1 MATRKSSKKY
11 KTSDICNRFDISRA
25 TLFRWESE
33 GLLTE
38 VGRDWRGLEDIQREQ
53 REGYRKD
60 HEGQK
65 RRLIY
70 STLVCGVKMIFSKK
84 IEPIALD
91 IGSTFIKLV
100 QLKGSNKNYQL
111 IKFGMVPLPPEVI
124 VEGAVMDAGR
134 VVEAI
139 RELLVSQKVTTK
151 EVVIS
156 VSGSSVIIKR
166 VSVADMTDEELA
178 ESIKWEAEQYIPF
191 SIDDVNVDFQKL
203 GAGAV
208 EGQADVL
215 LVAVKKDKINDYVNL
230 VKEAGLEPV
239 VMDVDAFA
247 LANMYELNYTIE
259 EGTTALLNI
268 GASVMN
274 INILKD
280 GVSIFT
286 RDITVGGNRYTEALQ
301 RDFGFTYEDAEK
313 VKRGEEVEGADQEQ
327 LASVMSSVTDDIV
340 AETQRSFEFFR
351 STTGSDKVSRVLVSG
366 GCARIGNFIT
376 VLSGRLEVPV
386 EVVDPF
392 KKIKVDPKRFE
403 SMVIA
408 ESAPLCAVAVGL
420 AIRRP
425 GDR

>member
-1 MATRKSSKKY
+1 ML
-11 KTSDICNRFDISRA
+11 FSR
-25 TLFRWESE
+25 
-33 GLLTE
+33 
-38 VGRDWRGLEDIQREQ
+38 
-53 REGYRKD
+53 
-60 HEGQK
+60 
-65 RRLIY
+65 
-70 STLVCGVKMIFSKK
+70 K

-111 IKFGMVPLPPEVI
+111 VKFGMVPLPPEVI

-139 RELLVSQKVTTK
+139 KELLASQKVSTK

-166 VSVADMTDEELA
+166 VSIADMTDEELA

-203 GAGAV
+203 GPGAAG
-208 EGQADVL
+208 GQADVL

-230 VKEAGLEPV
+230 VKEVGLQPV

-247 LANMYELNYTIE
+247 LANMHELNYTVE
-259 EGTTALLNI
+259 SGTTALLNI

-280 GVSIFT
+280 GMSIFT

-301 RDFGFTYEDAEK
+301 RDFGLTYEDAEK
-313 VKRGEEVEGADQEQ
+313 VKRGEGVGSADRDQI
-327 LASVMSSVTDDIV
+327 AGVMLSVTDDIV
-340 AETQRSFEFFR
+340 SETQRSFEFFR
-351 STTGSDKVSRVLVSG
+351 STTGSEKVSRVLVSG
-366 GCARIGNFIT
+366 GCAKIGNFT
-376 VLSGRLEVPV
+376 TTLSERLEIPV
-386 EVVDPF
+386 EVCNPF
-392 KKIKVDPKRFE
+392 KNVKIDPKRFNAE
-403 SMVIA
+403 LIA
-408 ESAPLCAVAVGL
+408 DSAPLCAVAVGL
-420 AIRRP
+420 ANRRP

>member
-1 MATRKSSKKY
+1 ML
-11 KTSDICNRFDISRA
+11 FSR
-25 TLFRWESE
+25 
-33 GLLTE
+33 
-38 VGRDWRGLEDIQREQ
+38 
-53 REGYRKD
+53 
-60 HEGQK
+60 
-65 RRLIY
+65 
-70 STLVCGVKMIFSKK
+70 K

-100 QLKGSNKNYQL
+100 QLKGSKKAYQL
-111 IKFGMVPLPPEVI
+111 VKFGMVPLPPEVI

-134 VVEAI
+134 VVDAIKELIAAQNVKVKEA
-139 RELLVSQKVTTK
+139 
-151 EVVIS
+151 VIS

-166 VSVADMTDEELA
+166 ISVSDTTEEELA

-203 GAGAV
+203 GPGAA

-247 LANMYELNYTIE
+247 LANMYELNYEMSTGI
-259 EGTTALLNI
+259 TALLNI

-274 INILKD
+274 ISILKD
-280 GVSIFT
+280 GLSIFT

-301 RDFGFTYEDAEK
+301 KEFGLSYEDAEK
-313 VKRGEEVEGADQEQ
+313 VKRGAIAEGVDAENV
-327 LASVMSSVTDDIV
+327 ASVMSSVTEDIV
-340 AETQRSFEFFR
+340 GETQRSFDFFR
-351 STTGSDKVSRVLVSG
+351 STTGSDSVSRVLVSG
-366 GCARIGNFIT
+366 GCARIGNFISA
-376 VLSGRLEVPV
+376 LSERIGIPV
-386 EVVDPF
+386 EITNPF
-392 KKIKVDPKRFE
+392 KNIKVDPKHFNPAALQE
-403 SMVIA
+403 A
-408 ESAPLCAVAVGL
+408 GPQCAVAVGL

>member
-1 MATRKSSKKY
+1 ML
-11 KTSDICNRFDISRA
+11 FSR
-25 TLFRWESE
+25 
-33 GLLTE
+33 
-38 VGRDWRGLEDIQREQ
+38 
-53 REGYRKD
+53 
-60 HEGQK
+60 
-65 RRLIY
+65 
-70 STLVCGVKMIFSKK
+70 K

-100 QLKGSNKNYQL
+100 KLKGSNKNYQL
-111 IKFGMVPLPPEVI
+111 QKFGMVPLPPEVI

-139 RELLVSQKVTTK
+139 KELLAAQKVTTK

-203 GAGAV
+203 GPGAT

-215 LVAVKKDKINDYVNL
+215 LVAVKKDKINDYINL

-247 LANMYELNYTIE
+247 LANMYELNYDIE
-259 EGTTALLNI
+259 SGTTALLNI

-280 GVSIFT
+280 GTSIFT

-301 RDFGFTYEDAEK
+301 RDFGLSYEDAEK
-313 VKRGEEVEGADQEQ
+313 VKRGEEVSGDKEQ
-327 LASVMSSVTDDIV
+327 IASVMASVTDDIV
-340 AETQRSFEFFR
+340 AETQRSFDFFR

-366 GCARIGNFIT
+366 GCARIGNFT
-376 VLSGRLEVPV
+376 AVLSERLGVPTEVTN
-386 EVVDPF
+386 PF
-392 KKIKVDPKRFE
+392 KNIKVDPKRFNPAL
-403 SMVIA
+403 MA
-408 ESAPLCAVAVGL
+408 ESAPLSAVAVGL

>member
-1 MATRKSSKKY
+1 
-11 KTSDICNRFDISRA
+11 
-25 TLFRWESE
+25 
-33 GLLTE
+33 
-38 VGRDWRGLEDIQREQ
+38 
-53 REGYRKD
+53 
-60 HEGQK
+60 
-65 RRLIY
+65 
-70 STLVCGVKMIFSKK
+70 MIFSKK

-100 QLKGSNKNYQL
+100 QLKGSGKNYQL
-111 IKFGMVPLPPEVI
+111 VKFGMVPLPPEVI

-134 VVEAI
+134 VVDAI
-139 RELLVSQKVTTK
+139 KELLASQKVTTK

-203 GAGAV
+203 GAGAT

-247 LANMYELNYTIE
+247 LANMYELNYSVE
-259 EGTTALLNI
+259 AGTTALLNI

-280 GVSIFT
+280 GMSIFT

-301 RDFGFTYEDAEK
+301 RDFGLTYEDAEK
-313 VKRGEEVEGADQEQ
+313 VKRGEEVDGADKEQ
-327 LASVMSSVTDDIV
+327 IAGVMSSVTDDIV
-340 AETQRSFEFFR
+340 AETQRSFDFFR
-351 STTGSDKVSRVLVSG
+351 STTGSDKVSRVFVSG
-366 GCARIGNFIT
+366 GCARVGNFT
-376 VLSGRLEVPV
+376 AVLSERLDVPV
-386 EVVDPF
+386 EIANPF
-392 KKIKVDPKRFE
+392 KNIKVDAKRFE
-403 SMVIA
+403 SSVIE

>member
-1 MATRKSSKKY
+1 ML
-11 KTSDICNRFDISRA
+11 FSR
-25 TLFRWESE
+25 
-33 GLLTE
+33 
-38 VGRDWRGLEDIQREQ
+38 
-53 REGYRKD
+53 
-60 HEGQK
+60 
-65 RRLIY
+65 
-70 STLVCGVKMIFSKK
+70 K

-100 QLKGSNKNYQL
+100 KLKGSDRNYHL
-111 IKFGMVPLPPEVI
+111 VKFGMVPLPPEVI

-139 RELLVSQKVTTK
+139 KELLAAQKVSTK

-166 VSVADMTDEELA
+166 VSVADMSDEELS

-191 SIDDVNVDFQKL
+191 SIDDVNVDYQKL
-203 GAGAV
+203 GPGAA

-247 LANMYELNYTIE
+247 LANMYELNYEIE
-259 EGTTALLNI
+259 SGTTALLNI

-274 INILKD
+274 INVLKE
-280 GVSIFT
+280 GTSIFT

-301 RDFGFTYEDAEK
+301 RDFGLSYEDAEK
-313 VKRGEEVEGADQEQ
+313 VKRGEPVEGADNAQI
-327 LASVMSSVTDDIV
+327 AGVMATVTEDVV

-351 STTGSDKVSRVLVSG
+351 STTGSDAVSRVLVSG
-366 GCARIGNFIT
+366 GCARIGNFMA
-376 VLSGRLEVPV
+376 VLSERLGISAEVIN
-386 EVVDPF
+386 PF
-392 KKIKVDPKRFE
+392 KNIKVDPKRFDPAF
-403 SMVIA
+403 IA
-408 ESAPLCAVAVGL
+408 ASAPLSAVAVGL

>member
-1 MATRKSSKKY
+1 MFFT
-11 KTSDICNRFDISRA
+11 
-25 TLFRWESE
+25 
-33 GLLTE
+33 
-38 VGRDWRGLEDIQREQ
+38 
-53 REGYRKD
+53 
-60 HEGQK
+60 
-65 RRLIY
+65 
-70 STLVCGVKMIFSKK
+70 KK

-100 QLKGSNKNYQL
+100 QLKGSNKKYHL
-111 IKFGMVPLPPEVI
+111 LKFGMVPLPPEVI

-139 RELLVSQKVTTK
+139 RELLTSQKVTTK

-203 GAGAV
+203 GPGAA

-247 LANMYELNYTIE
+247 LANMYELNYDIE
-259 EGTTALLNI
+259 TGITALLNI

-280 GVSIFT
+280 GMSIFT

-301 RDFGFTYEDAEK
+301 RDFGLTYEDAEK
-313 VKRGEEVEGADQEQ
+313 VKRGEEVEGADKERI
-327 LASVMSSVTDDIV
+327 SGVMSSVTDDIV

-366 GCARIGNFIT
+366 GCARIHNFT
-376 VLSGRLEVPV
+376 SVLSERLEMPV

-392 KKIKVDPKRFE
+392 KNVTIDPKRFE
-403 SMVIA
+403 HAVIA

>member
-1 MATRKSSKKY
+1 M
-11 KTSDICNRFDISRA
+11 
-25 TLFRWESE
+25 L
-33 GLLTE
+33 
-38 VGRDWRGLEDIQREQ
+38 
-53 REGYRKD
+53 
-60 HEGQK
+60 
-65 RRLIY
+65 
-70 STLVCGVKMIFSKK
+70 FSKK

-100 QLKGSNKNYQL
+100 QLKGSNKNFQL
-111 IKFGMVPLPPEVI
+111 VKFGMVPLPPEVI

-134 VVEAI
+134 VVDAI
-139 RELLVSQKVTTK
+139 KELLASQKVKTK

-203 GAGAV
+203 GAGAS

-230 VKEAGLEPV
+230 VKEAGLDPV

-247 LANMYELNYTIE
+247 LANMFELNYAFE

-301 RDFGFTYEDAEK
+301 RDFGLTYEDAEK
-313 VKRGEEVEGADQEQ
+313 VKRGEEVEGAEREQ
-327 LASVMSSVTDDIV
+327 ISGVMSSVTDDIV

-366 GCARIGNFIT
+366 GCARIGNFT
-376 VLSGRLEVPV
+376 SVLSERLEIPV

-392 KKIKVDPKRFE
+392 KKVKIDPKRFE
-403 SMVIA
+403 STVIA
-408 ESAPLCAVAVGL
+408 ESSPLCAVAVGL